1 VHVRIAQL
9 RRVCK
14 KGNDKEANWLLAS
27 VADPLVPEIL
37 SGAHKD
43 LKI

>member
-1 VHVRIAQL
+1 MCVLPYFGACV
-9 RRVCK
+9 K
-14 KGNDKEANWLLAS
+14 KDNDKKANWLFAP
-27 VADPLVPEIL
+27 VAGLPVPEIL